1 VRRIAGTDLKGDFWK
16 GVPLLP
22 SIPLLCIVSR
32 DSRGHTCF
40 ILPPCPA
47 YYMGGLNFSGYVD
60 PIKHKDTW
68 LSRESA
74 HLPGAGP
81 DGKYVIARNIR
92 LNRENAGGKHQDWKQ
107 LWGREKGK
115 TALMVSCGPS
125 LSDSLPELAPLLAD
139 KERFF
144 SITLNRGLGAI
155 DADYFVSMDHRGG
168 MDWITRST
176 GHTKLLSSVTANADV
191 ASEFPKENRYF
202 GDTFLEGS
210 DEGLAPL
217 REGLAITL
225 PLAMHAAY
233 LLGATEL
240 WLYGADF
247 ALSGYLETE
256 DGLTGEYKLDK
267 YYYDQLS
274 HEGLAFR
281 AHLHPN
287 MYPVRD
293 IRGGMC
299 MVNYELWAYASFTM
313 AMVYSLEGAGCKVK
327 NKSRSGILDWR
338 INE

>member
-1 VRRIAGTDLKGDFWK
+1 
-16 GVPLLP
+16 
-22 SIPLLCIVSR
+22 
-32 DSRGHTCF
+32 
-40 ILPPCPA
+40 
-47 YYMGGLNFSGYVD
+47 
-60 PIKHKDTW
+60 
-68 LSRESA
+68 
-74 HLPGAGP
+74 
-81 DGKYVIARNIR
+81 

-233 LLGATEL
+233 LLGATEV

-247 ALSGYLETE
+247 ALSGCL
-256 DGLTGEYKLDK
+256 
-267 YYYDQLS
+267 
-274 HEGLAFR
+274 